1 MKHSAKNRQESIR
14 HTESIQNYNKIMI
27 INNFKNY
34 KLMAS
39 RSKNASTQ
47 AHTHTHT
54 HSFSHRWMDNPKKYC
69 IQHSI
74 PMYWIKK
81 GTKINE

>member
-47 AHTHTHT
+47 AHTHTHAQF
-54 HSFSHRWMDNPKKYC
+54 FSQMDGQPKK
-69 IQHSI
+69 ILH
-74 PMYWIKK
+74 PAFHPHVLDK
-81 GTKINE
+81 ERH

>member
-54 HSFSHRWMDNPKKYC
+54 RTVFLTDGWTTQKNIAS
-69 IQHSI
+69 SI
-74 PMYWIKK
+74 PSPCT
-81 GTKINE
+81 G